1 MVIARWLLRDCD
13 VLLFDE
19 PTRGID
25 VGAKVAVYRVLKEL
39 AARGRALVVVS
50 SELPELMALCDRIAV
65 MSAGRLV
72 ATFARESW
80 NEEAIVAA
88 AFSEYAG
95 RGDGASPGPHCSMLR
110 PTDAE
115 QVTPGSTRRVPRFA
129 DYLGLAAVLM
139 LLVALFSVLSDHFLS
154 RLTFTTLA
162 NQIPALTVIAVGM
175 TLVLVAAGIDLSVG
189 SVMAL
194 GSGVLAVAR
203 VNWQLPL
210 PVAIALCLGVGLL
223 AGLLNGFVTVR
234 WTIPSFIVT
243 LGMLEVAR
251 GGAYLVTDSRSV
263 FVGGAIGNV
272 GTPLPIIGLS
282 PAFLFALLVVV
293 SGQILLSRT
302 VLGRYIVAI
311 GTNREAVRLSGIDPR
326 PVVLAVF
333 AISGLLAGLGG
344 VFHLAYL
351 ESADPNSGIGLEL
364 SAIAAVVIG
373 GTSLMGGR
381 GSVVSSFLGVLIIA
395 VLQAGLAEVGATEPA
410 KRIVTGAVIVAAV
423 ILDAYR
429 RRRTERRE
437 RD

>member
-1 MVIARWLLRDCD
+1 MN
-13 VLLFDE
+13 
-19 PTRGID
+19 
-25 VGAKVAVYRVLKEL
+25 
-39 AARGRALVVVS
+39 RALTVV
-50 SELPELMALCDRIAV
+50 DR
-65 MSAGRLV
+65 
-72 ATFARESW
+72 
-80 NEEAIVAA
+80 
-88 AFSEYAG
+88 
-95 RGDGASPGPHCSMLR
+95 
-110 PTDAE
+110 
-115 QVTPGSTRRVPRFA
+115 
-129 DYLGLAAVLM
+129 LG
-139 LLVALFSVLSDHFLS
+139 LFSVILVFWAVFVVFAQGFLS
-154 RLTFTTLA
+154 PITTFGLSRSIAIT
-162 NQIPALTVIAVGM
+162 TVIGLAQMIVLSIGQMNLAVGAIGGM
-175 TLVLVAAGIDLSVG
+175 VGVATGWMMQVLG
-189 SVMAL
+189 
-194 GSGVLAVAR
+194 
-203 VNWQLPL
+203 LPIW
-210 PVAIALCLGVGLL
+210 VAIVLGLL
-223 AGLLNGFVTVR
+223 LGATVGWLNGLLITQTGIN
-234 WTIPSFIVT
+234 SFIVT

-263 FVGGAIGNV
+263 FVGAAIGTV
-272 GTPLPIIGLS
+272 GTPLPIVGLS

-381 GSVVSSFLGVLIIA
+381 GSAVSSFLGVLIIA